1 MDRRNFIKTLLASG
15 VLGST
20 PLASQAASELFTS
33 GRTQPVMIVGQSGL
47 PHAAELVARLTQV
60 LAAAGIDYATT
71 EATASELAEY
81 SRVAA
86 LLDAMLDDAPAT
98 RVIGIM
104 DDASA
109 LIFQELAAARGA
121 ACALSTHHRFTGQ
134 EVRHCCTSA
143 RLEGNIAWSDS
154 LADHAGR
161 ISRIYAGTIGGRRPT
176 GGHGEWVATEA
187 ADARPG
193 SLVSFLITV

>member
-15 VLGST
+15 ILGAS
-20 PLASQAASELFTS
+20 PLASQAASELFAS
-33 GRTQPVMIVGQSGL
+33 GTAQPVMIVGQSGL
-47 PHAAELVARLTQV
+47 PHAADLVARLTQV
-60 LAAAGIDYATT
+60 FAAAGIEYVH
-71 EATASELAEY
+71 EEVTANELVEY

-86 LLDAMLDDAPAT
+86 LLDGTPGT
-98 RVIGIM
+98 RVIGVM

-134 EVRHCCTSA
+134 DVRHCCTSA
-143 RLEGNIAWSDS
+143 RLEGNVIWSDS

-161 ISRIYAGTIGGRRPT
+161 ISRIYAGTVGGRGPT
-176 GGHGEWVATEA
+176 AGHGETAATEA